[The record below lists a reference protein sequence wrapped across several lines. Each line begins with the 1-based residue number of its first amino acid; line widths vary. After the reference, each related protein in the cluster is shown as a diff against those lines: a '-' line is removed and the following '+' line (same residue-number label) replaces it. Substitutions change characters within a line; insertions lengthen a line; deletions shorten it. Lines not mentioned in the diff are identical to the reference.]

1 MLFDR
6 LQGGETGHSPAPA
19 LAPVMEPSSS
29 CPGWPN
35 LPLLPFIAP
44 QALAIHNFQ
53 NVPSLS
59 FSLLGD
65 VKPGTT
71 KKEGEK
77 AGVFSLLR
85 RQPLPPA
92 PTRPALCKRTFSP
105 HHSPS
110 AAGGLGAWHN
120 SVPGDRGTR
129 EGRGASAPAE
139 AGERKLHSIKCG
151 SRAKVRRRG
160 TASPKR
166 ESRNAQSRASPALTI
181 EG

>member
-6 LQGGETGHSPAPA
+6 LQGGETGHSLAPA

-44 QALAIHNFQ
+44 QALAIQNFQ

-71 KKEGEK
+71 KKEGGK
-77 AGVFSLLR
+77 AGALSLLR
-85 RQPLPPA
+85 TQPLPPA
-92 PTRPALCKRTFSP
+92 PTHPALCKRTFSP
-105 HHSPS
+105 HHSPN

-129 EGRGASAPAE
+129 GGREASAPAE

-166 ESRNAQSRASPALTI
+166 AEMPSPGPALR
-181 EG
+181 